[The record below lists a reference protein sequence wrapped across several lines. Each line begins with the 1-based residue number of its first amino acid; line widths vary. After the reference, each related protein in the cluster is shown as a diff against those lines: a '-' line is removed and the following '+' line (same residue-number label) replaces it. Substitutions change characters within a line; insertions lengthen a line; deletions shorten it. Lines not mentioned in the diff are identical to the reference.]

1 MRWLDNISDL
11 KDMSLSKLCDMVNDG
26 EAWQAAIHGV
36 AEMDMAEWLN
46 NNNKLNVCQ
55 IILDFPK
62 MYQNKYDEVSLGCE
76 YTWKNRI

>member
-1 MRWLDNISDL
+1 MRWLDDISDL
-11 KDMSLSKLCDMVNDG
+11 KDMSLSKLRDMVNDG
-26 EAWQAAIHGV
+26 EAQQAAIHGV
-36 AEMDMAEWLN
+36 AELDMTEWLN

-76 YTWKNRI
+76 YTWKNRT

>member
-1 MRWLDNISDL
+1 MRRLDDIINL
-11 KDMSLSKLCDMVNDG
+11 KDMSLSKLHDKVNDG

-36 AEMDMAEWLN
+36 AELDMTERL

-62 MYQNKYDEVSLGCE
+62 KYPNKYDEVSLGCE
-76 YTWKNRI
+76 YTWKNRT

>member
-36 AEMDMAEWLN
+36 AEMDMAE
-46 NNNKLNVCQ
+46 
-55 IILDFPK
+55 
-62 MYQNKYDEVSLGCE
+62 
-76 YTWKNRI
+76 